1 MEEVSEE
8 NIIKWSEGNKL
19 LEKAIRSAY
28 KNGFKTFSAC
38 GGHIEKNK
46 RPSLTY
52 IIDLENV
59 EQIDKMINI
68 YSKIYKYKGIACS
81 VGIKKDEDNEKFLMI
96 GFDSDF
102 DDADKMFNILDI
114 EVSKKNDEINLNEKV
129 KDIVDVFK
137 YLLKKCADYRITI
150 RTEKNP
156 ENEDVLFKI
165 FLHEKSKDV
174 ENMLISLGFE
184 KNGEFEIKE
193 YGIYQAKFHIEGN
206 KLLEKLKRENS

>member
-8 NIIKWSEGNKL
+8 NIIKWSEGNKF

-38 GGHIEKNK
+38 GGHIGKNK

-52 IIDLENV
+52 IINLKNI

-81 VGIKKDEDNEKFLMI
+81 VGIKKDSNDEKFLMI

-114 EVSKKNDEINLNEKV
+114 EVSKENDVMNLTEKV
-129 KDIVDVFK
+129 KDIIYVFK
-137 YLLKKCADYRITI
+137 YFLKKCTNYRITI
-150 RTEKNP
+150 RIEKKL
-156 ENEDVLFKI
+156 EDEDMFFKI
-165 FLHEKSKDV
+165 FLHEKSKEI
-174 ENMLISLGFE
+174 ENMLIGLGFE

-193 YGIYQAKFHIEGN
+193 YGIYQAKFHIEED
-206 KLLEKLKRENS
+206 KLLGNLKRRK

>member
-52 IIDLENV
+52 IINLKNI
-59 EQIDKMINI
+59 EQINKMINI
-68 YSKIYKYKGIACS
+68 YSKIYKYKGVACS
-81 VGIKKDEDNEKFLMI
+81 VGIKKDSNDEKFLMI

-102 DDADKMFNILDI
+102 DDADNMFNILEI
-114 EVSKKNDEINLNEKV
+114 EISKGNDEINLNKKI

-137 YLLKKCADYRITI
+137 YLLKKCTDYRITI
-150 RTEKNP
+150 RIEKKP
-156 ENEDVLFKI
+156 KDEDMFFKI
-165 FLHEKSKDV
+165 FLHEKSKEI
-174 ENMLISLGFE
+174 ENMLIDLGFE

-193 YGIYQAKFHIEGN
+193 YGIYQAKFNIEEN
-206 KLLEKLKRENS
+206 KLLENLKRRK